1 MSLRILLATEAHEG
15 LGHVWPWRGLLEI
28 LREHGHAA
36 VMACPQASSA
46 QGLLAKTGARIVPA
60 WWPSMHAG
68 AIQEPSY
75 CWEDLLWNLGYGSNK
90 AVAACSK
97 YWMELLA
104 TEKPDVVLADYAP
117 LAMVMA
123 KAAGIPVIEAGGGF
137 CVPPARHGQPAWL
150 PLVYQLNP
158 AENLPNEWAMRAQTR
173 GQAIA
178 TAFDQALAAS
188 NRLSEF
194 NAIYRCADFRCVTSV
209 VELDHYATFRHSNEI
224 KYLGALK
231 LSAQGDDPVL
241 SAGSWCTGAK
251 EDRRLLCYLKETTP
265 DIYEYLAQLAIC
277 TGWQVLIAG
286 LNSSIA
292 RKACLVKGV
301 TPSHIHFSEKALDF
315 SKALPLADVFITN
328 GGIHSLAHA
337 LSNST
342 HCLLIPSQA
351 EQASTAFLLKKH
363 PLVGIVGPAKN
374 LSQHLIQLKNA
385 LMNKSVDEAINLK
398 SMIRMPTDSV
408 SAEDALLDIFKKALH
423 GLMQLP

>member
-15 LGHVWPWRGLLEI
+15 LGHVAPWRGLLEM
-28 LREHGHAA
+28 LREHGHAV
-36 VMACPQASSA
+36 VMACPQASLA
-46 QGLLAKTGARIVPA
+46 QGLLAETGAKIVLA

-75 CWEDLLWNLGYGSNK
+75 CWEDLLWNLGYGNSK

-97 YWMELLA
+97 YWMELLT

-137 CVPPARHGQPAWL
+137 CVPPVRHGQPAWL
-150 PLVYQLNP
+150 PHIHQLNP
-158 AENLPNEWAMRAQTR
+158 AENLPNEWAIRAQTR

-178 TAFDQALAAS
+178 TAFDQALAPP
-188 NRLSEF
+188 NLLSEF
-194 NAIYRCADFRCVTSV
+194 NAIYRRADLRCVTSV
-209 VELDHYATFRHSNEI
+209 VELDHYATFRLSDEI
-224 KYLGALK
+224 KYLGALQ
-231 LSAQGDDPVL
+231 LSAQGDDPLL
-241 SAGSWCTGAK
+241 SVASWCRGAK
-251 EDRRLLCYLKETTP
+251 EDPRLLCYLKETTP
-265 DIYEYLAQLAIC
+265 DIYEYLAQLAVC

-351 EQASTAFLLKKH
+351 EQASTAFLLNKH
-363 PLVGIVGPAKN
+363 PLVGIVGLAKH
-374 LSQHLIQLKNA
+374 LSPHLTQLKIA
-385 LMNKSVDEAINLK
+385 LMNKNVDETLNLK
-398 SMIRMPTDSV
+398 STITLPTDSV
-408 SAEDALLDIFKKALH
+408 NAEDALLDIFKKASY
-423 GLMQLP
+423 GLMQLL